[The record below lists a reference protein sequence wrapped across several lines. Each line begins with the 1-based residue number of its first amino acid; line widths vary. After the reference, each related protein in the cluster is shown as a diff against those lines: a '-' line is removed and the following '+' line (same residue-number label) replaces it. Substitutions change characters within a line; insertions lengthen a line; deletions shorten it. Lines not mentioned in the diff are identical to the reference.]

1 MEKSTG
7 AIVGLVFLK
16 FVAGTAGI
24 IVGIVAV
31 CLVLAIISGI
41 VWYIKNKLVSRRH
54 RKEQERQQAEF
65 LAQAA
70 QRAAERDAQ

>member
-24 IVGIVAV
+24 IVGIMLV
-31 CLVLAIISGI
+31 CLVLSIIGGI
-41 VWYIKNKLVSRRH
+41 IWYIKNKLHSRKM
-54 RKEQERQQAEF
+54 RKE
-65 LAQAA
+65 
-70 QRAAERDAQ
+70 AERLEKELQARRLSERDER